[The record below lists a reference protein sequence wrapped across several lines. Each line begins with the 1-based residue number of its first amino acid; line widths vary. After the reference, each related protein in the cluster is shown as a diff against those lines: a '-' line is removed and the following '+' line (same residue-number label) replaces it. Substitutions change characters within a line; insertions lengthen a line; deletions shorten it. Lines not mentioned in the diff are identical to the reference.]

1 MSEIINPLLIRAG
14 MVYNGCSDNTHGS
27 LKIKNPCSPERQW
40 SSGWIW
46 LRHFFLSN
54 CYTDGRVRE
63 NVFLTG
69 NNDGKELF

>member
-1 MSEIINPLLIRAG
+1 LIMNKLMSEIINPLLIRAG

-46 LRHFFLSN
+46 LRHFF
-54 CYTDGRVRE
+54 
-63 NVFLTG
+63 
-69 NNDGKELF
+69 